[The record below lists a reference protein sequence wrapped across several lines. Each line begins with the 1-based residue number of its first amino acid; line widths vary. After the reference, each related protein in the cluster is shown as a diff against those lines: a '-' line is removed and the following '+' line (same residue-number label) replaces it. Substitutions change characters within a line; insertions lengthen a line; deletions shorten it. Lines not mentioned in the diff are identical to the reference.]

1 MKKLAII
8 LSILLITATAFG
20 AGFQG
25 AKTSGEKTADAAIT
39 TSPGYITA
47 IYVISDGSNN
57 PKIIVYDNA
66 TAASGTVLIE
76 MTVVASDNYG
86 GRSWVF
92 PAEFFN
98 GIYVDV
104 SGTGASYI
112 IEYIT
117 K

>member
-8 LSILLITATAFG
+8 FSILLITATAFG
-20 AGFQG
+20 FQG
-25 AKTSGEKTADAAIT
+25 AKSSGEQTADAAIMAA
-39 TSPGYITA
+39 PGYITA
-47 IYVISDGSNN
+47 VYIITDGSTNA
-57 PKIIVYDNA
+57 KVILYDNA
-66 TAASGTVLIE
+66 SAASGTVMLE

-104 SGTGASYI
+104 SGSGASYI
-112 IEYIT
+112 VEYIA

>member
-1 MKKLAII
+1 MKKLFVT
-8 LSILLITATAFG
+8 LLIVLFLVTPAL
-20 AGFQG
+20 GFQG
-25 AKTSGEKTADAAIT
+25 AKSSGEKTSDTAIMAG
-39 TSPGYITA
+39 PGYITA
-47 IYVISDGSNN
+47 VYVITDGSNN
-57 PKIIVYDNA
+57 AKVILYDNA
-66 TAASGTVLIE
+66 SAASGTVMLE

-92 PAEFFN
+92 PAEFFK

>member
-1 MKKLAII
+1 MKKLAIV
-8 LSILLITATAFG
+8 LTVLLIAATAFG

-25 AKTSGEKTADAAIT
+25 AKSSGEKTSDAAVVASGGFL
-39 TSPGYITA
+39 TSV
-47 IYVISDGSNN
+47 YVITDGSNN
-57 PKIIVYDNA
+57 AKVIIYDNA
-66 TAASGTVLIE
+66 SAASGTVLLE
-76 MTVVASDNYG
+76 MTVIASDQYG

-92 PAEFFN
+92 PAEFYN

-104 SGTGASYI
+104 TGTGASYI